1 MGIHNSS
8 GPPIEQRVGNP
19 ITEKNTKKINMK
31 AFTTACALIAGVSAE
46 SHIGL
51 PLAGSFS
58 PVYGHGVAHHPLT
71 YSRPVYGPLYTGV
84 HHPIVHYPIYKREA
98 EAEPG
103 FTYQSKVTHPDEKA
117 VYEYRVNVD
126 QMGNGQSYQFQQ
138 QHQRNN
144 VMGQHQLQ
152 NQIGSQMFGR
162 VDQLNGQQMQ
172 YHNVDEST
180 SPPMNTQNIG
190 GRFDLVP
197 VVENNHID
205 RQQDLGRQ
213 EIAAQVDNQMEND
226 MFDMF
231 HSTCYDMV
239 DRLMTQHGDVNR
251 RDQYRISHDRRMNNR
266 MSGRHHTGRQQG
278 GQIVGAQGN
287 MQDDMFD
294 MFHST
299 CYDMVDRLIEQHK
312 ASNLRNQYMRHL
324 DERLNNLYNY
334 KRMFQRQNEARRN
347 MNNQHRMFKREA
359 EPSFEYDVTAEHEN
373 NNHHMVS
380 RNQQMMDVMTRP
392 QQQTY
397 RRN

>member
-1 MGIHNSS
+1 MS
-8 GPPIEQRVGNP
+8 
-19 ITEKNTKKINMK
+19 
-31 AFTTACALIAGVSAE
+31 
-46 SHIGL
+46 
-51 PLAGSFS
+51 
-58 PVYGHGVAHHPLT
+58 
-71 YSRPVYGPLYTGV
+71 
-84 HHPIVHYPIYKREA
+84 
-98 EAEPG
+98 
-103 FTYQSKVTHPDEKA
+103 
-117 VYEYRVNVD
+117 
-126 QMGNGQSYQFQQ
+126 
-138 QHQRNN
+138 
-144 VMGQHQLQ
+144 
-152 NQIGSQMFGR
+152 
-162 VDQLNGQQMQ
+162 
-172 YHNVDEST
+172 
-180 SPPMNTQNIG
+180 TQNIG

-239 DRLMTQHGDVNR
+239 DRLMTQHRDVNR
-251 RDQYRISHDRRMNNR
+251 RNQYRISHDRRMNNH
-266 MSGRHHTGRQQG
+266 MSGRHHTGRQQD

-312 ASNLRNQYMRHL
+312 ANNLRNQYMRHL

-359 EPSFEYDVTAEHEN
+359 KPSFEYDVTAEHEN
-373 NNHHMVS
+373 NNHQMVS
-380 RNQQMMDVMTRP
+380 RNQQMMDVMTQP
-392 QQQTY
+392 QQQIY
-397 RRN
+397 HRNDQMMQQRNQQMMNQFNNQRRNQYINQIDQHNRNNMDNRIDQMDSRRNQMDTHMNRMDTQMNQMHGRNDQRMQYNRNNQVNNQMHQRQSGDFFPGTFGFSRDQMQFQNNRFQQDQFRDYY